1 MPAPAK
7 RKNRFWRKCRI
18 YFRRA
23 RITVWLVTLA
33 ILGALIYLNL
43 IGLPDFVKRPIIS
56 KLRERGMAVDFSELR
71 LHWSRGF
78 VASQVKFGSMDSPAV
93 PHLTA
98 KEVEFNFH
106 MRALLAG
113 KIQVDAITL
122 REGKLAWTLTQTNAP
137 DRTLTI
143 EKIESSLRL
152 LPDDSWELD
161 DLRGQFAGAKFFLS
175 GSLLNASAVKDW
187 KFGADEASLDATR
200 WPRRLRK
207 LAEVLEQIK
216 FSSPPELRLVVNGD
230 ARDFKS
236 FDAHFALKADDA
248 DTAWGRA
255 SQVLLKAQIFPAVTN
270 ELSRADIS
278 LQAATAETPWA
289 TTPDLELKLR
299 LVTSVDAPESVEAA
313 GTISANRVLT
323 QWGSL
328 GATHAKAKWVHS
340 LTNPIPK
347 SAEVEMHTDSIVTLL
362 ARAAQVDMAVTLM
375 TVTNPIASSDSLGAW
390 NQLLPY
396 ATRWTVSAGALKT
409 PSLQAEKISFEGDW
423 TAPELNI
430 TAVKASLYGGEL
442 DTRAKLDIVSRE
454 GSFEATSDFDLQ
466 KLAPFLTEKSREWLA
481 KFSWSNPPHLEA
493 AGALVLPAWNATGV
507 DWQKEVRPTLRLAG
521 QVAITNGGYQ
531 GIHVD
536 WVTSRFT
543 YTNMTWWI
551 PNLEAGRPEGG
562 LRLIHLAN
570 DRTREYYF
578 KLHSAIDPRAVLP
591 LLDAGVRRGFDLC
604 EFGAPPVV
612 DGELWGRWYDHESV
626 GFRGKVAFTN
636 FTFRGQ
642 STDAIVTGLNYTN
655 LVVEMIEPRVW
666 RGTQHL
672 SADGIVADFNSMRT
686 YFTNGFS
693 TLDPGVVVRAIGPQV
708 TRVME
713 PYHFGQPPTAQFS
726 GYTSMKD
733 PHDTDVVFKGTGR
746 DFESLKFRVPE
757 YTATVHWQ
765 NEFLT
770 VTNVAGKF
778 YGGNATGWA
787 RFVFDKNDRATY
799 AFTVDATN
807 ANLHQ
812 LLADLTERDNTLDGS
827 LNCLLVITNAST
839 DDIRTWDG
847 YGRADL
853 RNGLLWELPI
863 FGAMSKPL
871 DSLIPGV
878 GNSRFSEGSGTYKIV
893 KGVIESKDLEMRSAA
908 MRLQYSGW
916 VNFDGTIRAR
926 VEAEPLRDT
935 PVVGPIFST
944 ILSPVA
950 KLFSYRIRG
959 TMSEPIIKPENIPG
973 FLMVP
978 LSPFESIGK
987 MFSSE
992 PAKINL
998 KTNAPVELKSP

>member
-56 KLRERGMAVDFSELR
+56 KLHERGMALDFSELR

-78 VASQVKFGSMDSPAV
+78 VASQVRFGSMDSPAV

-98 KEVEFNFH
+98 NEVEFHFH
-106 MRALLAG
+106 LRALITG
-113 KIQVDAITL
+113 KIQVDSITL
-122 REGKLAWTLTQTNAP
+122 RDGKLEWTLTLTNAP

-152 LPDDSWELD
+152 LPDDSWMLD
-161 DLRGQFAGAKFFLS
+161 DLRGQFAGANFFLS
-175 GSLLNASAVKDW
+175 ASLLNASAVKDW
-187 KFGADEASLDATR
+187 KFGTGEASVDATR

-207 LAEVLEQIK
+207 LAEVMEQIK

-236 FDAHFALKADDA
+236 FDAHFMIKAEDA
-248 DTAWGRA
+248 DTAWGQA
-255 SQVLLKAQIFPAVTN
+255 SQVLLKAQIFPAATN
-270 ELSRADIS
+270 ELSRAEIS
-278 LQAATAETPWA
+278 LQAANAETPWA
-289 TTPDLELKLR
+289 TTPNLEMKLR
-299 LVTSVDAPESVEAA
+299 LVTSVSAPESVEAA
-313 GTISANRVLT
+313 GTISVNRVVT

-328 GATHAKAKWVHS
+328 GATHAKAKWVQS
-340 LTNPIPK
+340 LTNPIPQ
-347 SAEVEMHTDSIVTLL
+347 SADVEMHTDSIVTLL
-362 ARAAQVDMAVTLM
+362 ARAAQVDLAVTLA
-375 TVTNPIASSDSLGAW
+375 TVTNEMASDDNLGFW

-396 ATRWTVSAGALKT
+396 ATRWSVSAGAFKT

-423 TAPELNI
+423 SAPELNI
-430 TAVKASLYGGEL
+430 TTVKASLYGGEL
-442 DTRAKLDIVSRE
+442 DARAKLDILSRD

-481 KFSWSNPPHLEA
+481 KFAWNEPPQLKA

-507 DWQKEVRPTLRLAG
+507 DWQKEVRPTFKLAG

-531 GIHVD
+531 GIHLD
-536 WVTSRFT
+536 WVTSRFS
-543 YTNMTWWI
+543 YTNLTWWI

-562 LRLIHLAN
+562 LSLSHIAN
-570 DRTREYYF
+570 DATRQYYF

-604 EFGAPPVV
+604 EFGVPPVV

-626 GFRGKVAFTN
+626 GFRGSVALTN
-636 FTFRGQ
+636 FAFRGQ
-642 STDAIVTGLNYTN
+642 HTDAIVSGLNYTN
-655 LVVEMIEPRVW
+655 LVVECIEPRIW

-693 TLDPGVVVRAIGPQV
+693 TLDPGVVMRAIGPQV

-713 PYHFGQPPTAQFS
+713 PYHFGQPPTARFW
-726 GYTSMKD
+726 GYTSMNNPQD
-733 PHDTDVVFKGTGR
+733 ADVVFEGTGK

-757 YTATVHWQ
+757 FTARVHWKDT
-765 NEFLT
+765 FLT
-770 VTNVAGKF
+770 VTNTSGKF
-778 YGGNATGWA
+778 YGGHATGWA
-787 RFVFDKNDRATY
+787 RFVFDENGHATY
-799 AFTVDATN
+799 TFSVDATN

-812 LLADLTERDNTLDGS
+812 LLADLTEHDNTLDGS
-827 LNCLLVITNAST
+827 LNCLLVVTNAST
-839 DDIRTWDG
+839 DDIRSWDG
-847 YGRADL
+847 FGRADL
-853 RNGLLWELPI
+853 RDGLLWELPI
-863 FGAMSKPL
+863 FGALSKPL
-871 DSLIPGV
+871 NSVIPGV
-878 GNSRFSEGSGTYKIV
+878 GNSKFSEASGTYKIE

-908 MRLQYSGW
+908 MRLQYSGT
-916 VNFDGTIRAR
+916 VNFDGVIRAR

-935 PVVGPIFST
+935 PVLGPIVST

-950 KLFSYRIRG
+950 KLFSYKIRG
-959 TMSEPIIKPENIPG
+959 TLSEPIIKPENIPS

-987 MFSSE
+987 LFSSE
-992 PAKINL
+992 PTKTRSP
-998 KTNAPVELKSP
+998 TNAPVEIK